1 MVATR
6 STMLPLGTK
15 MPEATLYDGRRR
27 VWSSAATAGKVSVV
41 VFMCNHCPFVS
52 HIRRELVR
60 CAHDLLDAGGVFVA
74 VNSNSVDT
82 HPQDGPEAMAAL
94 AEAEGFA
101 SPTCLIVIKA
111 SRRRSKRAARR
122 ISSSSTASNASS
134 IAAASTRAPPE
145 TTCPSPVMSSA
156 RRSKPRW
163 RGSRRSKSRPPLSA
177 ATSSGRPAVSRATS
191 PSALG

>member
-52 HIRRELVR
+52 HIRPELVR
-60 CAHDLLDAGGVFVA
+60 CAHELLDAGGVFVA

-94 AEAEGFA
+94 AEAEGFRFPYLFDRDQGFA
-101 SPTCLIVIKA
+101 QALKA
-111 SRRRSKRAARR
+111 SCTPDFFVFDGDQRLVYRGRFD
-122 ISSSSTASNASS
+122 
-134 IAAASTRAPPE
+134 ASTPGNDVPVTGNELREAIQAALAGEQALEEQTPSLGCNIKWAPGRE
-145 TTCPSPVMSSA
+145 PSYFA
-156 RRSKPRW
+156 
-163 RGSRRSKSRPPLSA
+163 
-177 ATSSGRPAVSRATS
+177 
-191 PSALG
+191 